1 MDRGCRDRQGEGR
14 GAAEDVRQGGDSIEN
29 YQPEFWLEKSLEFC
43 LEISYT
49 RKKFKSWCLDINQGL
64 NRISCCF
71 SSQHSSQSFSIEL
84 GPRVMAAKERARAK
98 RLELE
103 EQLSFLGSEKEN
115 VRELEGNIADIERSA
130 VRLHQARV
138 THT

>member
-1 MDRGCRDRQGEGR
+1 MFD
-14 GAAEDVRQGGDSIEN
+14 
-29 YQPEFWLEKSLEFC
+29 
-43 LEISYT
+43 
-49 RKKFKSWCLDINQGL
+49 
-64 NRISCCF
+64 
-71 SSQHSSQSFSIEL
+71 
-84 GPRVMAAKERARAK
+84 RVMAAKERARAK